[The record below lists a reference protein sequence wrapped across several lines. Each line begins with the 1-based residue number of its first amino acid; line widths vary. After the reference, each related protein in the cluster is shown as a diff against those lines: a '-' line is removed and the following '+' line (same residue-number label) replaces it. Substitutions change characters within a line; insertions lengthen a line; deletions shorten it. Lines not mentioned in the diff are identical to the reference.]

1 MKLGLLPMVFVGY
14 AWSRTAKV
22 TAFSGEKCKHFSRL
36 LLCFTFLCI
45 AMGSSAPGPP
55 RYRNIIP
62 LRRNADP
69 NSAFIIYSCNPE
81 FWGYDIW
88 SWS

>member
-1 MKLGLLPMVFVGY
+1 MVVVGY

-22 TAFSGEKCKHFSRL
+22 AAFSGEKCIHFGRL

-45 AMGSSAPGPP
+45 AMGSSAPCPP

-62 LRRNADP
+62 LRHNADKQTSRTKLQTAALRGTQRDT
-69 NSAFIIYSCNPE
+69 NLKR
-81 FWGYDIW
+81 
-88 SWS
+88 